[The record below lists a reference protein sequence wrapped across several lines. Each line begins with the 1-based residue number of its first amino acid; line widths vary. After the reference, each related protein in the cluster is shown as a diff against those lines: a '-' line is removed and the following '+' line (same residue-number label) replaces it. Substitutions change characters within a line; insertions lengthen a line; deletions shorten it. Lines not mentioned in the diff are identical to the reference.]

1 MENASFTVFKTIL
14 LYATFILAA
23 PITTFF
29 VSKFFFFEG
38 KLLVKVNHISN
49 KYIVL
54 VIVGASDITS
64 NVWSAV
70 LAVIM
75 LHIALGLYIYKAY
88 YEAEKVKPL
97 EKTDQYYFELIA
109 VFYSIETVII
119 I

>member
-1 MENASFTVFKTIL
+1 MENANVANFVVFKTIL
-14 LYATFILAA
+14 LYTTFILAA

-29 VSKFFFFEG
+29 VSKFFIFEG
-38 KLLVKVNHISN
+38 I
-49 KYIVL
+49 I
-54 VIVGASDITS
+54 GTSDLTG

-97 EKTDQYYFELIA
+97 EKKD
-109 VFYSIETVII
+109 
-119 I
+119 